1 MSTLSRLLGL
11 DHPSNKP
18 LLDVLNGVGRA
29 FAQSAGLSNTDPGKL
44 VLQLLLQKYA
54 PQHLDP
60 VMTAIEGVA
69 VTAVG
74 AQISKAEGLSAESTP
89 ASIPVLDVSTLSS
102 LTVTENSAPVLPV
115 VTPPVVTPLEV
126 TPPVVPVPVPEPVV
140 TETPAVK
147 AELQVQADAEKL
159 KGEELIFEAEA
170 QAYEKAYPNPEAP
183 APAVPQPLF
192 QR

>member
-74 AQISKAEGLSAESTP
+74 AQISKAEGLSTESTP
-89 ASIPVLDVSTLSS
+89 ASTPVLDVSTLSS
-102 LTVTENSAPVLPV
+102 LTVTENSTPVLP
-115 VTPPVVTPLEV
+115 EV

-140 TETPAVK
+140 SGTPAVK
-147 AELQVQADAEKL
+147 TELQIQADAEKL
-159 KGEELIFEAEA
+159 KGQELVFEAEA

-183 APAVPQPLF
+183 PPPVPQPLF